1 MFRPKAQQFATLFR
15 YKTRTETIINGA
27 PDIAYAD
34 ATPAQRM
41 GEYKAFHGAEAV
53 QAGALQLT
61 EGGTLTTWWMSDYT
75 PRGVIILNDNAA
87 QEYEIISVENVENR
101 NMYAILKIKRAVSA

>member
-15 YKTRTETIINGA
+15 YKTRTETLVNGA

-53 QAGALQLT
+53 QAGAVQLQ
-61 EGGTLTTWWMSDYT
+61 EGGTITTWWMSDYT
-75 PRGVIILNDNAA
+75 PRGLILLNDDANQA
-87 QEYEIISVENVENR
+87 YEIISVENVENR
-101 NMYAILKIKRAVSA
+101 NMYAIIKITRAVSA